1 MKATSQIT
9 VRNVDAD
16 LKARLQQ
23 QARHKHTSVNGLM
36 LDIARKAVGSDQS
49 ATVWRKYAGAIPAGG
64 INEKAL
70 ADFEKTDPTMW
81 S

>member
-23 QARHKHTSVNGLM
+23 QARRQHMSVNGLM

-49 ATVWRKYAGAIPAGG
+49 TPVWRKYSGTIPVGG

-70 ADFEKTDPTMW
+70 ADFEKIDPTMW